1 MASPDR
7 MLYAAGAVEPCGDC
21 ALRGRQVAALTP
33 NIELPT
39 VIHATNPTFFIA
51 TEEEIGP
58 TVRAPRFYNTNGSV
72 RIAEG
77 DEVFAQQTQTLR
89 WAIRRKLLGKKYG

>member
-1 MASPDR
+1 MNPDQI
-7 MLYAAGAVEPCGDC
+7 AVFLNCKRTNRSLWFDVGGDC
-21 ALRGRQVAALTP
+21 ALRGRQVDALTP

-39 VIHATNPTFFIA
+39 VLHATKPTFLIA

-58 TVRAPRFYNTNGSV
+58 TVRALRFYNTNGSV

-89 WAIRRKLLGKKYG
+89 